1 MAFNVNEL
9 NVIRSYIAV
18 TGSAPTQDQLA
29 AAFNFSSLNAL
40 TRELTL
46 GNTQSNEDFVK
57 ALYTNLLGREADAAG
72 LEYWTSLMSSSQGL
86 NALSKAAVTT
96 AFQWAAAANAAN
108 EPTLVDGTAGLSP
121 VGGAFPV
128 GGGDEEEPGT
138 GEPGVEYQDTF
149 TFDTEIGRSDVA
161 GWSHIKGD
169 ANEAAVGVAA
179 PVGAERADYESKT
192 HKIFNIGKEAIDK
205 GINTISADYTF
216 KVSNQLGDQGKY
228 EGYFLSPILDN
239 TTTNLGAVLTLE
251 VIDRM
256 AEANNKADALS
267 LVAIESFSFYLNGE
281 QKVIGSQAIL
291 NATTYEELRDAI
303 AAELTAQGLTNVS
316 VTLGSDFTRQ
326 QVDVNTLDT
335 TGANVLGT
343 QIILTA
349 SGNSVIERGGFAFG
363 ERAGVDRNVDPSG
376 RQDTSALGS
385 TTSLIS
391 TNIELQNVGYGS
403 QGGSI
408 NISGQSESKTGVEEF
423 NVKANA
429 HGNTGLGV
437 WLTEL
442 SSNPLKDAEQNAL
455 KVVNVTGG
463 AKYFHVGAEQAAA
476 LRNNDGAVKAGKDNA
491 GLTDVRLFNAAQ
503 FAGNVKV
510 NAQITDK
517 VIARDLN
524 LVDTQ
529 GNPAADNVTYTY
541 NTGSGN
547 DQLILS
553 VSQSVI
559 QHEDARLS
567 INTGAGNDYVHL
579 RLDNDDNAP
588 AHWLTNQQ
596 ALNNIIVNG
605 GSGNNTIWTEGAG
618 RANITTGGG
627 NDTIYT
633 DNDGSK
639 FVAGAAPNYNLG
651 LTVDQFNGLAN
662 SNGQVHAHWVFN
674 NNAAVDNNSIF
685 SLAGAAN
692 QVIGF
697 MPKAALQV
705 TFAGATG
712 AGSVTNPAAGFNT
725 NGFEVEVEIPT
736 GPNFVVTRAHLNQAV
751 KKAINEDAVLSK
763 LLVAKDGPNNTLIIE
778 SKIDGEFVAN
788 DLQFNVVNKATDF
801 TTLTTAEQQQIT
813 SAWQALNKNS
823 GETLAG
829 AQAANAA
836 QVATANGVNPTLAST
851 AGNAG
856 TAHSFSFDVTG
867 ANLAA
872 TDTLS
877 FGTAAAFFTAAGPLN
892 DAALATALN
901 GQTFTIG
908 TVDYTVSATGNVV
921 TFTSTTSVVGAAID
935 PVQANDVAG
944 DPSFLNVTFGSITLV
959 APGTAA
965 TTVDITGSNS
975 AADNEGNTVNAG
987 AGNDV
992 IVLSSEGA
1000 SSETIVFTGSSI
1012 GNNTIVNFTNAGG
1025 AAAGQDKLDFSAY
1038 LTALTTAVGSTST
1051 VSQSVAP
1058 AVVVDGVVGGTTL
1071 NNANSVVVFNGFA
1084 QSGTA
1089 ATNDLQDWAGLNAQN
1104 FLAAIQNQTTSAQ
1117 GWGNLA
1123 NASLEVG
1130 APANLVNN
1138 TIKAIVLVENDL
1150 NNGQYKVFEVTGRTS
1165 ATAAENDFTGA
1176 TLLGTVDFGNTIAS
1190 TSLELA

>member
-40 TRELTL
+40 TRELTQ

-57 ALYTNLLGREADAAG
+57 AMYTNLLGRAADAEG
-72 LEYWTSLMSSSQGL
+72 LEYWTSLMSASQGL

-121 VGGAFPV
+121 VGGAFPT
-128 GGGDEEEPGT
+128 GGTEEEPGEGET
-138 GEPGVEYQDTF
+138 GPEYQDTF
-149 TFDTEIGRSDVA
+149 VFDTDIGRSDVS
-161 GWSHIKGD
+161 GWTHASGD
-169 ANEAAVGVAA
+169 SSEAAVGTGT
-179 PVGAERADYESKT
+179 GATDRADYESKT

-216 KVSNQLGDQGKY
+216 KVTNQLGDQGKY

-267 LVAIESFSFYLNGE
+267 LVAIQSFSFYLNGE

-291 NATTYEELRDAI
+291 NATTYQELVAAI
-303 AAELTAQGLTNVS
+303 AAELTAQGLTNVTAS
-316 VTLGSDFTRQ
+316 LGADFTRQ
-326 QVDVNTLDT
+326 QVNPNTLET
-335 TGANVLGT
+335 TGSNVLGT
-343 QIILTA
+343 QIVLTA
-349 SGNSVIERGGFAFG
+349 AGNSVIERGGFAFG

-385 TTSLIS
+385 TSSLIS

-408 NISGQSESKTGVEEF
+408 NISGQSNSKMGVEEF

-429 HGNTGLGV
+429 QGNLGV
-437 WLTEL
+437 WLTKL

-559 QHEDARLS
+559 QREDASVS

-579 RLDNDDNAP
+579 TLDNDTTEP
-588 AHWLTNQQ
+588 THWLVNQQ
-596 ALNNIIVNG
+596 ALNNIVVNG
-605 GSGNNTIWTEGAG
+605 GSGNNVIWTEGEG
-618 RANITTGGG
+618 RVNIITGAG

-633 DNDGSK
+633 DNAGSK
-639 FVAGAAPNYNLG
+639 FDAGNYDLG
-651 LTVDQFNGLAN
+651 LTVAQFNALAN

-674 NNAAVDNNSIF
+674 NNAATDNNSIF

-705 TFAGATG
+705 TFAGANG
-712 AGSVTNPAAGFNT
+712 AGAVTTGAAGFKT

-736 GPNFVVTRAHLNQAV
+736 GANFVVTRAHLNQAV

-788 DLQFNVVNKATDF
+788 DLQFNVVNKAADF

-829 AQAANAA
+829 AQAANAT
-836 QVATANGVNPTLAST
+836 QVATANGINPVFAST

-856 TAHSFSFDVTG
+856 TPNILEFDLDGVT
-867 ANLAA
+867 LDT
-872 TDTLS
+872 TDTLTI
-877 FGTAAAFFTAAGPLN
+877 GGDVIYTAGADGEVVADVTAALG
-892 DAALATALN
+892 ATVTLN
-901 GQTFTIG
+901 GEIYDVSVTG
-908 TVDYTVSATGNVV
+908 TVVTLTSQNSLVGSGNTTVV
-921 TFTSTTSVVGAAID
+921 
-935 PVQANDVAG
+935 ANDVSGNGSAG
-944 DPSFLNVTFGSITLV
+944 PTVNTVTETQ
-959 APGTAA
+959 AGTAA
-965 TTVDITGSNS
+965 TTVDIVGSNS
-975 AADNEGNTVNAG
+975 GADNESNTINAG

-1000 SSETIVFTGSSI
+1000 SSETIVFSGSNI
-1012 GNNTIVNFTNAGG
+1012 GNNTIVNFTNTGG
-1025 AAAGQDKLDFSAY
+1025 GAAGQDKLDFSAY
-1038 LTALTTAVGSTST
+1038 LTALVTQPGSTST
-1051 VSQSVAP
+1051 VSQSVSA
-1058 AVVVDGVVGGTTL
+1058 AVAVDGVVGGTTL
-1071 NNANSVVVFNGFA
+1071 GNANSVVVFNSFA

-1104 FLAAIQNQTTSAQ
+1104 FLAAIQNQATSPQ
-1117 GWGNLA
+1117 GWGNLV

-1150 NNGQYKVFEVTGRTS
+1150 NDGQYKVFEVTGRTS
-1165 ATAAENDFTGA
+1165 ATAAENDFTSA
-1176 TLLGTVDFGNTIAS
+1176 TLLGTIDFGNTIAAG
-1190 TSLELA
+1190 TLDLA